1 MAVDLYTISKLQCFE
16 KADEST
22 VVLYEISIKS
32 FCLLIDVFLMTTLF
46 LNNLSSLIKKIILIY
61 ILILRFGRCKCC
73 VNISQSGS
81 KSLNYFVMFNDVP
94 DLLHVKITIVHCNKT
109 KAWEIKNNSNSHH
122 QLSYFSLTN

>member
-22 VVLYEISIKS
+22 VVFYEISIKS
-32 FCLLIDVFLMTTLF
+32 FCLLIDIFLMTTLF
-46 LNNLSSLIKKIILIY
+46 LNKLSSLITKIILIY

-81 KSLNYFVMFNDVP
+81 KSFNYFMFNDVP
-94 DLLHVKITIVHCNKT
+94 DLLQVKITIVHCNKT
-109 KAWEIKNNSNSHH
+109 KA
-122 QLSYFSLTN
+122 